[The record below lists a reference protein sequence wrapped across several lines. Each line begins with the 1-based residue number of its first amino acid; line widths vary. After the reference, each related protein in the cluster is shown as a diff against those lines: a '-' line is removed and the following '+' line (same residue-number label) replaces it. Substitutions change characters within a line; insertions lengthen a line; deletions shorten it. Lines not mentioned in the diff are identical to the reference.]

1 MNSINSES
9 RSQGPSRGAAQDATS
24 LALPVRRTFHQCWP
38 EYFKE
43 GAELGLFMISA
54 CLFASL
60 YEYPASPVR
69 ASIPSA
75 LLRRILMGVSMGAT
89 AIAIIY
95 SRWGKQSGAHM
106 NPALT
111 LSFLSLGKISR
122 RDAFFYVLAQFV
134 GGIVGAEVAGLLL
147 GKIVSGPPVSYATT
161 VPGGAGIWAAF
172 AAEYLMAFGMMALVL
187 YTTNNLK
194 LSRYTGI
201 LAGVTV
207 AIYITVAAPTSGM
220 SINPARTIA
229 SALPAK
235 EWTAVWIYLIA
246 PPLGMLS
253 AARLFVWWKGASSV
267 KCCKLQHESGDPCV
281 FCGATA

>member
-1 MNSINSES
+1 MM
-9 RSQGPSRGAAQDATS
+9 GA
-24 LALPVRRTFHQCWP
+24 
-38 EYFKE
+38 
-43 GAELGLFMISA
+43 
-54 CLFASL
+54 
-60 YEYPASPVR
+60 
-69 ASIPSA
+69 
-75 LLRRILMGVSMGAT
+75 SMGAT

-111 LSFLSLGKISR
+111 LSFLSLGKIGR
-122 RDAFFYVLAQFV
+122 RDALFYVLAQFV
-134 GGIVGAEVAGLLL
+134 GGIVGVELAGLLL
-147 GKIVSGPPVSYATT
+147 GKIVSGPPVRFATT
-161 VPGGAGIWAAF
+161 VPGEAGIWAAF

-187 YTTNNLK
+187 YTTNHLR

-207 AIYITVAAPTSGM
+207 AVYITVAAPTSGM

-229 SALPAK
+229 SAFPAR
-235 EWTAVWIYLIA
+235 EWTALWIYLIA

-253 AARLFVWWKGASSV
+253 AARLFVWWKGISSV
-267 KCCKLQHESGDPCV
+267 KCCKLQHEKGELCA